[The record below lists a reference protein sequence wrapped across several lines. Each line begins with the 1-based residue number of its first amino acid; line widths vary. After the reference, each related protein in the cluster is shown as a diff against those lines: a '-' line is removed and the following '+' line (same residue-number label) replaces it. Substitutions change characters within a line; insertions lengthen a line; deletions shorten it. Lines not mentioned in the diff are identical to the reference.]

1 MSYVVWGYVLTLSVL
16 AGYATSLAVRSR
28 RR

>member
-1 MSYVVWGYVLTLSVL
+1 MSYVVWGYVVTLSVL
-16 AGYATSLAVRSR
+16 AAYATSLVARSR

>member
-1 MSYVVWGYVLTLSVL
+1 VSYVVWGYVLTLSVL
-16 AGYATSLAVRSR
+16 GAYAASLAVRSR